1 MSFRPPRLDD
11 RSYDDLVTE
20 LVARIP
26 AHTPEWTNP
35 RPGDPGRSLIELF
48 AWLGDALLYRVNLI
62 PERQR
67 LTFLRLLGVPLRP
80 ARPARGMVTVSLR
93 ENEAVA
99 ALPIRPPAA
108 LNGPVPFEARDEFT
122 VLPVTAAA
130 YYKRKTDPDEL
141 PPELEVAL
149 SEFHANG
156 GSIRTY
162 YTTPLFTGGQALN
175 EGLDIV
181 ADTADRCLWLAL
193 LAPQT
198 RPPENQPARNIEVR
212 QALGGRLLNVG
223 FVPALPSTDPL
234 EPVTARARV
243 PHVWEMTVNTT
254 TVPVRDVNPWRP
266 EYVALDE
273 VADTT
278 AGLTRPGLVRLALP
292 REQVIHAP
300 ANDVRSDPE
309 AGVGDRPPRLD
320 DEALAS
326 RLVAWIRL
334 RPAPPRVRT
343 RAGNAVQH
351 RPGRAVA
358 SDALKP
364 ARSPGPA
371 RSNTCGCSGRA

>member
-130 YYKRKTDPDEL
+130 YYKRKTDPDE
-141 PPELEVAL
+141 PVIIEE
-149 SEFHANG
+149 H
-156 GSIRTY
+156 
-162 YTTPLFTGGQALN
+162 
-175 EGLDIV
+175 GLRDHFQRRSCRI
-181 ADTADRCLWLAL
+181 L
-193 LAPQT
+193 L
-198 RPPENQPARNIEVR
+198 
-212 QALGGRLLNVG
+212 
-223 FVPALPSTDPL
+223 
-234 EPVTARARV
+234 
-243 PHVWEMTVNTT
+243 
-254 TVPVRDVNPWRP
+254 
-266 EYVALDE
+266 
-273 VADTT
+273 
-278 AGLTRPGLVRLALP
+278 
-292 REQVIHAP
+292 
-300 ANDVRSDPE
+300 
-309 AGVGDRPPRLD
+309 
-320 DEALAS
+320 
-326 RLVAWIRL
+326 L
-334 RPAPPRVRT
+334 RK
-343 RAGNAVQH
+343 
-351 RPGRAVA
+351 
-358 SDALKP
+358 S
-364 ARSPGPA
+364 
-371 RSNTCGCSGRA
+371 